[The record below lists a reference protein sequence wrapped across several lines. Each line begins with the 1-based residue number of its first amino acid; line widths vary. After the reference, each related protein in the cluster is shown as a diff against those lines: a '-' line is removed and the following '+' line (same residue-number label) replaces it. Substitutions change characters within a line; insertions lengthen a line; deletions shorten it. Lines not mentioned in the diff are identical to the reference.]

1 MDIFLSCLILCGD
14 EIVSFAKFE
23 NHLILVEFSV
33 REREGEG
40 LGN

>member
-23 NHLILVEFSV
+23 NHLILV

-40 LGN
+40 EVTE